1 LFQTDHKK
9 ERVVLVGTVR
19 RGNSPAETE
28 ETLAELAFLAE
39 SAGAVVKDSYIQNLK
54 DYDPAYFIG
63 KGKAAQIAESIKEAG
78 IDSVIFDDDL
88 TPGQMKNLGK
98 ITGKKIIDRT
108 GLILEIFA
116 QNARTREAKTQVELA
131 QLQYLLPRL
140 TRQWL
145 HLERQV
151 GGIGVRGGMGEKQLE
166 IDRRIV
172 RDKIK
177 QLKEDLNKINNQR
190 DVQRKKRADFFKA
203 TLIGYTNA
211 GKSTLFNAL
220 IPEES
225 KGAFVADR
233 LFATLDSTV
242 RRLCLDDHLTVIIAD
257 TVGFIRKLPHDLIAS
272 FRSTI
277 DVVRDADLL
286 FNVAD
291 VSHPLYEEHLDA
303 VLGVLQDLGLDS
315 IPVVTIFNKIDL
327 VDNETIIQK
336 ARKQYPQALFVS
348 AVHGVGIRAV
358 LQEMSHA
365 LMADFVV
372 KEITVPIQDTQTT
385 ARIFNCCQVLD
396 QKFDGTFTTLK
407 VRLSR
412 KNETKLNSMIAQN

>member
-1 LFQTDHKK
+1 MYQTDHKK
-9 ERVVLVGTVR
+9 ERVALVGTVR
-19 RGNSPAETE
+19 QRNSHAETE
-28 ETLAELAFLAE
+28 ETLMELAFLAE
-39 SAGAVVKDSYIQNLK
+39 SAGAEVMDSFIQNINE
-54 DYDPAYFIG
+54 YDPAYFIG
-63 KGKAAQIAESIKEAG
+63 KGKAVQIAATIKGAG
-78 IDSVIFDDDL
+78 IDSVIFDDEL
-88 TPGQMKNLGK
+88 TPVQMKNLGK

-172 RDKIK
+172 RSKIK
-177 QLKEDLNKINNQR
+177 RLKEDLNKIDNQR
-190 DVQRKKRADFFKA
+190 NVQRKKRADFFKA

-211 GKSTLFNAL
+211 GKSTLFNEL

-225 KGAFVADR
+225 KGALVADR

-242 RRLCLDDHLTVIIAD
+242 RRLCLDDHLTVLIAD

-272 FRSTI
+272 FRSTF

-303 VLGVLQDLGLDS
+303 VLGVLQEMGLDS

-327 VDNETIIQK
+327 VNNEVTIKK
-336 ARKQYPQALFVS
+336 ARKRYPHALFVS
-348 AVHGVGIRAV
+348 AVHGVGIKSV
-358 LQEMSHA
+358 IQELSRTV
-365 LMADFVV
+365 MADYII
-372 KEITVPIQDTQTT
+372 KEITIPVQDSHT
-385 ARIFNCCQVLD
+385 ATRIFNSCQVLD
-396 QKFDGTFTTLK
+396 QKFNGTFTTLK
-407 VRLSR
+407 VRLS
-412 KNETKLNSMIAQN
+412 KENEAKFNSLIVQI